1 MLPYFILGV
10 ALLAGL
16 LLAARWFVN
25 TEPKTV
31 AKVLKRI
38 ALVLII
44 SVALFFLVTGK
55 LAWAFY
61 TLPALL
67 PWFLRFRSLARTAK
81 NFQRMSA
88 GLGGGASGQTSDL
101 KTRYLQMAL
110 DHDSGEL
117 DGEVIEGK
125 FAGRRLSDMSL
136 AELVDLLQTCWAE
149 DGQSA
154 QVLEAYLDRAHG
166 DWRESAA
173 EGKTETG
180 TMTREEA
187 LRVLGLKAGASKD
200 DIKEAHHRLIAGL
213 HPDRGGSTY
222 LAAQI
227 NQAKDI
233 LMDS

>member
-10 ALLAGL
+10 ALLVGL
-16 LLAARWFVN
+16 LLAARWFVS
-25 TEPKTV
+25 TEPSTV
-31 AKVLKRI
+31 AKVLKRM
-38 ALVLII
+38 ALALIV
-44 SVALFFLVTGK
+44 SVALFFLFTGR

-81 NFQRMSA
+81 NFSRMSA
-88 GLGGGASGQTSDL
+88 GAGGGFSGQTSDL
-101 KTRYLQMAL
+101 KTRYLQMVL

-125 FAGRRLSDMSL
+125 FAGRRLNELSL
-136 AELVDLLQTCWAE
+136 AELVDLLQTYWAE

-154 QVLEAYLDRAHG
+154 QVLETYLDRTHG
-166 DWRESAA
+166 DWRESTAR
-173 EGKTETG
+173 GKAETG

-187 LRVLGLKAGASKD
+187 LQVLGLEAGAGED

-222 LAAQI
+222 LAAKI
-227 NQAKDI
+227 NQAKDA
-233 LMDS
+233 LLG

>member
-10 ALLAGL
+10 ALLIGL

-25 TEPKTV
+25 TEPSTV
-31 AKVLKRI
+31 AKVLKRM
-38 ALVLII
+38 ALVLIV
-44 SVALFFLVTGK
+44 SVALFFLFTGR

-81 NFQRMSA
+81 NFSRMSA
-88 GLGGGASGQTSDL
+88 GLGGGATGQTSDL
-101 KTRYLQMAL
+101 KTRYMQMVL

-117 DGEVIEGK
+117 DGEVLEGK

-136 AELVDLLQTCWAE
+136 AELVDLLQTYWAE

-154 QVLEAYLDRAHG
+154 QVLEAYLDRTHG

-173 EGKTETG
+173 QGKAQTG

-187 LRVLGLKAGASKD
+187 LQVLGLEAGAGD
-200 DIKEAHHRLIAGL
+200 ADIKEAHHRLIAGH

-222 LAAQI
+222 LAAKI
-227 NQAKDI
+227 NQAKDV
-233 LMDS
+233 LLGG

>member
-10 ALLAGL
+10 ALLVGL

-25 TEPKTV
+25 TEPSTV
-31 AKVLKRI
+31 AKVLKRM
-38 ALVLII
+38 ALVLIV
-44 SVALFFLVTGK
+44 SVAAVFLKTGR

-67 PWFLRFRSLARTAK
+67 PWFLRFRSMARTAK
-81 NFQRMSA
+81 NFSRMAA
-88 GLGGGASGQTSDL
+88 GSGGGFSGQTSDL
-101 KTRYLQMAL
+101 KTRYLQMVL

-125 FAGRRLSDMSL
+125 FAGRRLNEMSL
-136 AELVDLLQTCWAE
+136 AELVDLLQTYWAE

-154 QVLEAYLDRAHG
+154 QVLETYLDRTHG

-173 EGKTETG
+173 QGKAQTG

-187 LRVLGLKAGASKD
+187 LQVLGLEAGASED
-200 DIKEAHHRLIAGL
+200 DIKEAHHRLIAGH

-222 LAAQI
+222 LAAKI
-227 NQAKDI
+227 NQAKDV
-233 LMDS
+233 LLG

>member
-10 ALLAGL
+10 ALLVGL

-25 TEPKTV
+25 TEPSTV
-31 AKVLKRI
+31 AKVLKRM
-38 ALVLII
+38 ALVLIV
-44 SVALFFLVTGK
+44 SVALFFLFTGR

-67 PWFLRFRSLARTAK
+67 PWFLRFRSMARTAK
-81 NFQRMSA
+81 NFSRMAA
-88 GLGGGASGQTSDL
+88 GSGGGFSGQTSDL
-101 KTRYLQMAL
+101 KTRYLQMVL

-125 FAGRRLSDMSL
+125 FAGRRLNEMSL
-136 AELVDLLQTCWAE
+136 AELVDLLQTYWAE

-154 QVLEAYLDRAHG
+154 QVLETYLDRTHG

-173 EGKTETG
+173 QGKAQTG

-187 LRVLGLKAGASKD
+187 LQVLGLEAGASED
-200 DIKEAHHRLIAGL
+200 DIKEAHHRLIAGH

-222 LAAQI
+222 LAAKI
-227 NQAKDI
+227 NQAKDV
-233 LMDS
+233 LLG